1 MENLHRQFLDKS
13 KDELTKLT
21 ENLQKSSAISAD
33 LRRECFRTLHTIKGT
48 AQTFGFENA
57 GFLAHELENL
67 LSGEK
72 NEKTFS
78 DAEIFIEGLNFLRK
92 TLEES
97 DFEIPQS
104 FLDKLYSVIPESSQK
119 EDFSAELIREI
130 PDQFIKTLSK
140 QEKNALVSALKTG
153 KNLFCLEV
161 VFEIVNFAEKL
172 KDFRAE
178 LSEKNEIIA
187 TFPGEKSGLQNEIGF
202 RFILVGTA
210 DIGEIEKAI
219 EPFSAEII
227 YKKLPKSIPESLP
240 GILDELTAHGK
251 AVAERSGKKVEFE
264 IESDETKISVENLKL
279 VFDILLHLVRN
290 AVDHAIET
298 AKEREKAGKNAGGK
312 IRISVKNV
320 DRSNLLL
327 RFSDDGKGIDLAKL
341 KAKALENN
349 IITDAEKLSEKA
361 TLELIFQSELS
372 TADHLTETSGRGVG
386 LDAVKSLVEKRGGKI
401 SVESE
406 SGKGTE
412 FEIFL
417 PVAA

>member
-67 LSGEK
+67 LSVEK

-202 RFILVGTA
+202 RFILCGTSETS
-210 DIGEIEKAI
+210 EIEKAI
-219 EPFSAEII
+219 EPFSARII
-227 YKKLPKSIPESLP
+227 YKKLPKSMPENLAEV
-240 GILDELTAHGK
+240 LDTIIAHGK
-251 AVAERSGKKVEFE
+251 DIAEKSGKKIEFE
-264 IESDETKISVENLKL
+264 VLTDEVQISGENLKL

-290 AVDHAIET
+290 AVDHAVEMPEKRRKLKKDET
-298 AKEREKAGKNAGGK
+298 GK
-312 IRISVKNV
+312 IRIAAEKRAEN
-320 DRSNLLL
+320 DLLL
-327 RFSDDGKGIDLAKL
+327 TIADDGSGIDLEKL
-341 KAKALENN
+341 KAKALRQGFIKSPE
-349 IITDAEKLSEKA
+349 ILSEKA
-361 TLELIFQSELS
+361 TLELIFSPELS
-372 TADHLTETSGRGVG
+372 TADCLTEFSGRGIG
-386 LDAVKSLVEKRGGKI
+386 LDAVKHSVEKAGGRIGVK
-401 SVESE
+401 SA
-406 SGKGTE
+406 SGKGTR

-417 PVAA
+417 PPA